1 MDFHIIP
8 ECFVDTNLIET
19 IAPPT
24 DKKQGY
30 NHGKGCST
38 VAKKMLEEK
47 ALKEGFAVGIIDK
60 DKKEIRY
67 LLEFD
72 EIIEKDYLK
81 LFKHPKKHHYFI
93 QIMPVV
99 EKWILRNAE
108 EVDVTLSDFNLPN
121 ELEQL
126 KIITKKRTSREDPNL
141 KNLFKELKRKEARG
155 VMTLSKWVTYLK
167 EENYKVDS
175 AFFKK

>member
-1 MDFHIIP
+1 MDFNIIP

-121 ELEQL
+121 ELEQF
-126 KIITKKRTSREDPNL
+126 KMISKKRTSREDPNL
-141 KNLFKELKRKEARG
+141 KNLFKELKRKEASG
-155 VMTLSKWVTYLK
+155 IMTLSKWVTYLK
-167 EENYKVDS
+167 KENYKVDID
-175 AFFKK
+175 FFK